1 MTTSSTP
8 DDAIVYIVDDD
19 EQVRKAVT
27 ALVEAMGVTSESY
40 PSAEDFLKAYDGRRP
55 ACLLTDVRMLG
66 MSGLEL
72 QERMIEQGLSM
83 SVIVLT
89 AFATTPTTVRAM
101 RNGALTLM
109 EKPCNDD
116 ELWEAIRRGL
126 ANDRENYALEQQRTS
141 LRQRL
146 ESLTPKEREVL
157 DLMISGDAN
166 KVIAR
171 KLDCSIRTVENH
183 RQKVFQKME
192 ADSLAELV
200 RMAVAIGIVPNLE

>member
-1 MTTSSTP
+1 MTTAPPS
-8 DDAIVYIVDDD
+8 DDAIVFIVDDD
-19 EQVRKAVT
+19 EQVRKAVA
-27 ALVEAMGVTSESY
+27 ALVEAMGVASESY
-40 PSAEDFLKAYDGRRP
+40 PSAEEFLKAYDGRRP

-72 QERMIEQGLSM
+72 QERMIDQGLSM

-101 RNGALTLM
+101 RNGALTLI

-116 ELWEAIRRGL
+116 ELWEAVRRGL
-126 ANDRENYALEQQRTS
+126 ANDRENWTLEQQRAG

-157 DLMISGDAN
+157 DLMIAGDAN

-200 RMAVAIGIVPNLE
+200 RMAVAMGIVPNLE

>member
-1 MTTSSTP
+1 MSTP
-8 DDAIVYIVDDD
+8 GTTDDAVVFIVDDD
-19 EQVRKAVT
+19 EQVRKAVK
-27 ALVEAMGVTSESY
+27 ALVEAMGVTSETY
-40 PSAEDFLKAYDGRRP
+40 PSAEDFLRAYDGRRP
-55 ACLLTDVRMLG
+55 ACLVTDVRMLG

-116 ELWEAIRRGL
+116 ELWDAIRRGL
-126 ANDRENYALEQQRTS
+126 ANDLENFQLEQQRS
-141 LRQRL
+141 NLKLRL

-200 RMAVAIGIVPNLE
+200 RMAVAMGIVPNLA

>member
-1 MTTSSTP
+1 MSTP
-8 DDAIVYIVDDD
+8 SVAEEAIVYIVDDD

-27 ALVEAMGVTSESY
+27 ALVEAMGVTSENY
-40 PSAEDFLKAYDGRRP
+40 ASAEDFLRAYDGRRP
-55 ACLLTDVRMLG
+55 ACLVTDVRMLG

-72 QERMIEQGLSM
+72 QERMLEQGLSM

-116 ELWEAIRRGL
+116 ELWDAIRRGL
-126 ANDRENYALEQQRTS
+126 ANDRENYDLEQQRS
-141 LRQRL
+141 NLKLRL

-157 DLMISGDAN
+157 DLMIAGDAN

-200 RMAVAIGIVPNLE
+200 RMAVAMGIVPNLE

>member
-1 MTTSSTP
+1 MGTPGTTG
-8 DDAIVYIVDDD
+8 DAVVFIVDDD
-19 EQVRKAVT
+19 EQVRKAVK

-40 PSAEDFLKAYDGRRP
+40 PSAEEFLRAYDGRRP
-55 ACLLTDVRMLG
+55 ACLVTDVRMLG

-116 ELWEAIRRGL
+116 ELWDAIRRGL
-126 ANDRENYALEQQRTS
+126 ANDLENFELEQQRS
-141 LRQRL
+141 NLKLRL

-200 RMAVAIGIVPNLE
+200 RMAVAMGIVPNLT

>member
-1 MTTSSTP
+1 MNMPSAGE
-8 DDAIVYIVDDD
+8 DAIVYIVDDD
-19 EQVRKAVT
+19 EQVRKAVM
-27 ALVEAMGVTSESY
+27 ALVEAMGVSSESY
-40 PSAEDFLKAYDGRRP
+40 PSAEEFLRAYDGRRP
-55 ACLLTDVRMLG
+55 ACLVTDVRMLG

-72 QERMIEQGLSM
+72 QERLLDLGLSM

-116 ELWEAIRRGL
+116 ELWEAVRRGL
-126 ANDRENYALEQQRTS
+126 ATDRENFDLELQRGS
-141 LRQRL
+141 LKQRL
-146 ESLTPKEREVL
+146 EELTPKEREVL
-157 DLMISGDAN
+157 DLMIAGDAN

-183 RQKVFQKME
+183 RQKVFLKMH

-200 RMAVAIGIVPNLE
+200 RMAVAMGIVPNLA

>member
-1 MTTSSTP
+1 MSTP
-8 DDAIVYIVDDD
+8 GTTDDAVVFIVDDD
-19 EQVRKAVT
+19 EQVRKAVK
-27 ALVEAMGVTSESY
+27 ALVEAMGVTSETY
-40 PSAEDFLKAYDGRRP
+40 PSAEEFLRAYDGRRP
-55 ACLLTDVRMLG
+55 ACLVTDVRMLG

-116 ELWEAIRRGL
+116 ELWDAIRRGL
-126 ANDRENYALEQQRTS
+126 ANDLENFQLEQQRS
-141 LRQRL
+141 NLKLRL

-200 RMAVAIGIVPNLE
+200 RMAVAMGIVPNLT

>member
-1 MTTSSTP
+1 MGTPGTTG
-8 DDAIVYIVDDD
+8 DAVVFIVDDD
-19 EQVRKAVT
+19 EQVRKAVK

-40 PSAEDFLKAYDGRRP
+40 PSAEEFLRAYDGRRP
-55 ACLLTDVRMLG
+55 ACLVTDVRMLG

-116 ELWEAIRRGL
+116 ELWDAIRRGL
-126 ANDRENYALEQQRTS
+126 ANDSENFELEQQRS
-141 LRQRL
+141 NLKLRL

-200 RMAVAIGIVPNLE
+200 RMAVAMGIVPNLT

>member
-1 MTTSSTP
+1 MSTP
-8 DDAIVYIVDDD
+8 SPGDDAIVYIVDDD
-19 EQVRKAVT
+19 DQVRKAVT
-27 ALVEAMGVTSESY
+27 ALVEAMGVASENY
-40 PSAEDFLKAYDGRRP
+40 GSAEEFLRAYDGRRP
-55 ACLLTDVRMLG
+55 ACLVTDVRMLG

-72 QERMIEQGLSM
+72 QERMLEQGLSM

-116 ELWEAIRRGL
+116 ELWDAVRRGL
-126 ANDRENYALEQQRTS
+126 ANDRENYELEQQQAS
-141 LRQRL
+141 LKQRL

-157 DLMISGDAN
+157 DLMIAGDAN

-200 RMAVAIGIVPNLE
+200 RMAVAMGIVPNLQ

>member
-1 MTTSSTP
+1 MSTSP
-8 DDAIVYIVDDD
+8 PLDDAIVYIVDDD
-19 EQVRKAVT
+19 EQVRKAVA
-27 ALVEAMGVTSESY
+27 ALVEAMGVASESHA
-40 PSAEDFLKAYDGRRP
+40 SGEDFLKAYDGRRP

-72 QERMIEQGLSM
+72 QERIIEQGLSM

-101 RNGALTLM
+101 RNGALTLI

-126 ANDRENYALEQQRTS
+126 ANDRENYALEQQRAS
-141 LRQRL
+141 LRERL

-157 DLMISGDAN
+157 DLMIVGDAN

-183 RQKVFQKME
+183 RQKVFQKMQ
-192 ADSLAELV
+192 ADSLAELI
-200 RMAVAIGIVPNLE
+200 RMAVAMEIVPNLE

>member
-1 MTTSSTP
+1 MTNTATL
-8 DDAIVYIVDDD
+8 DDPIVYIVDDD

-27 ALVEAMGVTSESY
+27 ALVEAMGVASESY
-40 PSAEDFLKAYDGRRP
+40 ASAEDFLSAYEGRRP

-72 QERMIEQGLSM
+72 QERMIERGHSM

-89 AFATTPTTVRAM
+89 AFATIPTTVRAM

-109 EKPCNDD
+109 EKPCSDD

-126 ANDRENYALEQQRTS
+126 ANDRENYELEQQRAL

-146 ESLTPKEREVL
+146 DSLTPKEREVL
-157 DLMISGDAN
+157 DLMIAGDAN

-183 RQKVFQKME
+183 RQKVFQKMD
-192 ADSLAELV
+192 ADSLAELI
-200 RMAVAIGIVPNLE
+200 RMAVAMGIVPNLI

>member
-1 MTTSSTP
+1 MTTP
-8 DDAIVYIVDDD
+8 PLHDDAIVYIVDDD
-19 EQVRKAVT
+19 EQVRKAVA
-27 ALVEAMGVTSESY
+27 ALVEAMGVASESY
-40 PSAEDFLKAYDGRRP
+40 ASAEEFLRAYEGRRP

-72 QERMIEQGLSM
+72 QERMLEQGLSM
-83 SVIVLT
+83 SVSVLT

-141 LRQRL
+141 LKQRM

-157 DLMISGDAN
+157 DLMIAGDAN

>member
-1 MTTSSTP
+1 MSTVP
-8 DDAIVYIVDDD
+8 ASDDAIVYIVDDD
-19 EQVRKAVT
+19 EQVRKAVM
-27 ALVEAMGVTSESY
+27 ALVEAMGVSSECHS
-40 PSAEDFLKAYDGRRP
+40 SAEDFLTAYAGRRP
-55 ACLLTDVRMLG
+55 ACLVTDVRMLG

-72 QERMIEQGLSM
+72 QERLVELGHSM

-116 ELWEAIRRGL
+116 ELWDAIRRGL
-126 ANDRENYALEQQRTS
+126 ATDRENYDLEQQRTS
-141 LRQRL
+141 LKQRL
-146 ESLTPKEREVL
+146 EELTPKEREVL

-183 RQKVFQKME
+183 RQKVFQKMA

-200 RMAVAIGIVPNLE
+200 RMAVAMGIVPNLA

>member
-1 MTTSSTP
+1 MSTP
-8 DDAIVYIVDDD
+8 GTTDDAVVFIVDDD
-19 EQVRKAVT
+19 EQVRKAVK

-40 PSAEDFLKAYDGRRP
+40 PSAEEFLRAYDGRRP
-55 ACLLTDVRMLG
+55 ACLVTDVRMLG

-116 ELWEAIRRGL
+116 ELWDAIRRGL
-126 ANDRENYALEQQRTS
+126 ANDLENFQLEQQRS
-141 LRQRL
+141 NLRLRL

-200 RMAVAIGIVPNLE
+200 RMAVAMGIVPNLT

>member
-1 MTTSSTP
+1 
-8 DDAIVYIVDDD
+8 
-19 EQVRKAVT
+19 
-27 ALVEAMGVTSESY
+27 
-40 PSAEDFLKAYDGRRP
+40 
-55 ACLLTDVRMLG
+55 MLG

-72 QERMIEQGLSM
+72 QERLVELGHSM

-116 ELWEAIRRGL
+116 ELWDAVRRGL
-126 ANDRENYALEQQRTS
+126 ATDRENYDLEQQRST
-141 LRQRL
+141 LKQRL
-146 ESLTPKEREVL
+146 EELTPKEREVL
-157 DLMISGDAN
+157 DLMIAGDAN

-183 RQKVFQKME
+183 RQKVFQKMS

-200 RMAVAIGIVPNLE
+200 RMAVAMGIVPNLA

>member
-1 MTTSSTP
+1 MSTP
-8 DDAIVYIVDDD
+8 SVGEEAVVYIVDDD
-19 EQVRKAVT
+19 EQIRKAVM
-27 ALVEAMGVTSESY
+27 ALVEAMGVGCESF
-40 PSAEDFLKAYDGRRP
+40 PSAEDFLTAYDGRRP
-55 ACLLTDVRMLG
+55 ACLVTDVRMLG

-72 QERMIEQGLSM
+72 QERLVELGHSM

-116 ELWEAIRRGL
+116 ELWDAVRRGL
-126 ANDRENYALEQQRTS
+126 ATDRENYDLEQQRST
-141 LRQRL
+141 LMQRL
-146 ESLTPKEREVL
+146 DELTPKEREVL
-157 DLMISGDAN
+157 DLMIAGDAN

-183 RQKVFQKME
+183 RQKVFQKMS

-200 RMAVAIGIVPNLE
+200 RMAVAMGIVPNLA

>member
-1 MTTSSTP
+1 MSTP
-8 DDAIVYIVDDD
+8 GTTDNAVVFIVDDD
-19 EQVRKAVT
+19 EQVRKAVK
-27 ALVEAMGVTSESY
+27 ALVEAMGVTSETY
-40 PSAEDFLKAYDGRRP
+40 PSAEEFLKAYDGRRP
-55 ACLLTDVRMLG
+55 ACLVTDVRMLG

-116 ELWEAIRRGL
+116 ELWDAIRRGL
-126 ANDRENYALEQQRTS
+126 ANDLENFELEQQRS
-141 LRQRL
+141 NLKLRL

-157 DLMISGDAN
+157 DLMIAGDAN

-200 RMAVAIGIVPNLE
+200 RMAVAMGIVPNLT